1 MLVVIL
7 LSLLFITIHSKHSLD
22 RKLYVNL
29 HNSNFAKFLIIAC
42 EQSEKTIK
50 KARKASSDGGDLKPQ
65 DLTRTR
71 NEKILKLTTRP
82 EFETKHTKLE
92 NEAPEIRKR
101 RNVEV
106 DWDATKIGKR
116 NCQNKTRS
124 RKEKSL
130 ENSKMNPKKSENEMS
145 KALKLGETEAFK
157 TTI

>member
-1 MLVVIL
+1 MLVVISLSPL
-7 LSLLFITIHSKHSLD
+7 LITIHSKHSLD

-42 EQSEKTIK
+42 EQSEETIK
-50 KARKASSDGGDLKPQ
+50 KARKVSSDGGDLKPQ

-116 NCQNKTRS
+116 NCQNHFDSFVKPEVE
-124 RKEKSL
+124 RKNL
-130 ENSKMNPKKSENEMS
+130 
-145 KALKLGETEAFK
+145 
-157 TTI
+157 